1 MVKAPE
7 AAAIGFGVNGKAQLA
22 ARTAFHLAHRH
33 GDILREGWRN
43 IFDIIL
49 PFYRAELLPTA
60 MVEVEDFVDPTGRI
74 SLIREKLPMQRFVH
88 S

>member
-1 MVKAPE
+1 MTAV
-7 AAAIGFGVNGKAQLA
+7 IFGSDPKAQLA
-22 ARTAFHLAHRH
+22 ARTVFALAHRH

-49 PFYRAELLPTA
+49 PLYRAKLLPTQ

-74 SLIREKLPMQRFVH
+74 SLIREELPMQRCVF
-88 S
+88 